1 MNRHG
6 SQARRARDPLP
17 GWAWLLAGVGL
28 GVLLG
33 GLVIWRDQADRA
45 PPPAAET
52 PAADSPVADAPRRPR
67 YDFYTILPEQEAVVP
82 SEELARA
89 AELAP
94 AQTAPIPGGA
104 VTLQVGSFR
113 DARDAEAFKAR
124 LALLGQVARVV
135 PVEIDGVTWHRVRI
149 GPLADAREAEATRQ
163 RLREHG
169 IDSIALR
176 ETSP

>member
-1 MNRHG
+1 MNRLA
-6 SQARRARDPLP
+6 SQARRERAPLP
-17 GWAWLLAGVGL
+17 GWVWLLSGVGL

-33 GLVIWRDQADRA
+33 GLVIWRDREGNPSTPPSPPQQA
-45 PPPAAET
+45 ESTT
-52 PAADSPVADAPRRPR
+52 PAARRPR

-89 AELAP
+89 AELPP
-94 AQTAPIPGGA
+94 AESQGISGGA

-113 DARDAEAFKAR
+113 DARDAEALKAK
-124 LALLGQVARVV
+124 LALLGQVARIV
-135 PVEIDGVTWHRVRI
+135 PVEIDGATWHRVRI
-149 GPLADAREAEATRQ
+149 GPLSDPRQAEAARQ

-176 ETSP
+176 ESTP